1 MEKIPIEVHEMTE
14 AQDTEDHEMTEAQDT
29 EDHEMTE
36 AHDTIEIQ
44 EVEALGLTEM
54 IIVLDL
60 IEVRKIIEAEKH
72 TKQLVVTVETN
83 VKYHSNQN
91 MTDLFIAKN
100 VSKITNHK
108 NVAVALDLTEDQVM
122 VEPTEAQDTEDHEMT
137 EAQDTEDH
145 EMIEAQ
151 DTEDHEM
158 TEAPATAVQET
169 TEDQDTIKAHLDS
182 KKTVLQF
189 TVETILERQNIRQR
203 MRNHTK
209 KILGITILIIL
220 IRFILL

>member
-1 MEKIPIEVHEMTE
+1 MTEAQDTEDHEMTE

-36 AHDTIEIQ
+36 AQDTIEIQ

-54 IIVLDL
+54 IMVLDL
-60 IEVRKIIEAEKH
+60 IEVRKIIEVEKH

-108 NVAVALDLTEDQVM
+108 NVVVALDLTEDQVM
-122 VEPTEAQDTEDHEMT
+122 VETT
-137 EAQDTEDH
+137 
-145 EMIEAQ
+145 EAQ

-158 TEAPATAVQET
+158 TEAPATAVKET
-169 TEDQDTIKAHLDS
+169 TEVQDTIKAHLDS

-189 TVETILERQNIRQR
+189 TVETILERQNILQR
-203 MRNHTK
+203 MRNTTK
-209 KILGITILIIL
+209 KILEITTLIIL

>member
-1 MEKIPIEVHEMTE
+1 MTE

-36 AHDTIEIQ
+36 AQDTIEIQ

-54 IIVLDL
+54 IMVLDL
-60 IEVRKIIEAEKH
+60 IEVRKIIEVEKH

-108 NVAVALDLTEDQVM
+108 NVVVTLDLTEDQVM
-122 VEPTEAQDTEDHEMT
+122 VETTV
-137 EAQDTEDH
+137 AQDTEDH
-145 EMIEAQ
+145 EMIEA
-151 DTEDHEM
+151 
-158 TEAPATAVQET
+158 PATAVQET
-169 TEDQDTIKAHLDS
+169 TEVQDTIKANLDS

>member
-1 MEKIPIEVHEMTE
+1 MTE

-36 AHDTIEIQ
+36 AQDTIEIQ

-54 IIVLDL
+54 IMVLDL
-60 IEVRKIIEAEKH
+60 IEVRKIIKVEKH

-108 NVAVALDLTEDQVM
+108 NVVVTLDLTEDQVM
-122 VEPTEAQDTEDHEMT
+122 VETT

-145 EMIEAQ
+145 EMIEA
-151 DTEDHEM
+151 
-158 TEAPATAVQET
+158 PATAVQET
-169 TEDQDTIKAHLDS
+169 TEVQDTIKANLDS

>member
-1 MEKIPIEVHEMTE
+1 MTE

-36 AHDTIEIQ
+36 AQDTIEIQ

-54 IIVLDL
+54 IMVLDL
-60 IEVRKIIEAEKH
+60 IEVRKIIEVEKH

-108 NVAVALDLTEDQVM
+108 NVVVTLDLTEDQVM
-122 VEPTEAQDTEDHEMT
+122 VETT

-145 EMIEAQ
+145 EMIEA
-151 DTEDHEM
+151 
-158 TEAPATAVQET
+158 PATAVQET
-169 TEDQDTIKAHLDS
+169 TEVQDTIKANLDS